1 MSSLK
6 SFALWMGLVTCGL
19 LPLGACTNTPWAANL
34 ERSLAAD
41 PLLKESPGLVE
52 PSATPI
58 ASPGDAV
65 VQIPAGF
72 PGEIP
77 RYPNA
82 TLVAA
87 PQSSAEQA
95 QPTQTQ
101 WATADSSAQVRQFYQ
116 DKLKTDGWQLG
127 SANADSGAIV
137 ASRDNLQVTVETPAN
152 PSTTANAPA
161 DALGQT
167 GTSGKTEFT
176 LSYQFTDSSAQLP
189 NPTSSSPASSPSPQ
203 TSASSLP
210 QPGDANFVGPLP
222 PATWAASS
230 PQAQPNAEQSPR
242 STTPETFSDLNQ
254 APPEIQPY
262 IVDLAKLGALPL
274 RSPSSSGNSTSGNST
289 SGNSA
294 FKPNQAITRREYAR
308 WLVTANNQI
317 YANQTSRQVRL
328 GTTTDRPAFSD
339 ISSSDQD
346 FGVIQGL
353 ANAGLITSA
362 LSGDGSPVKFRPD
375 APLTREEMIL
385 WKVPVDIRRSLPNAN
400 LEALQQTWGFQD
412 AAKIDPKAQRAV
424 IADYQNGDLANIRR
438 AFGYT
443 TLFQPKKTVT
453 RAEAAAALWFF
464 GSQDDGLSAKDALET
479 AAPEQ
484 PIGG

>member
-1 MSSLK
+1 L
-6 SFALWMGLVTCGL
+6 TCGL

-41 PLLKESPGLVE
+41 PLLGESPGSVE
-52 PSATPI
+52 PSAAPI

-65 VQIPAGF
+65 AQLPAGF

-82 TLVAA
+82 TLIAA
-87 PQSSAEQA
+87 PQSSSENSTGELT

-137 ASRDNLQVTVETPAN
+137 ASRDNLRVTVETPAN
-152 PSTTANAPA
+152 PSTTA
-161 DALGQT
+161 DASDASGE
-167 GTSGKTEFT
+167 TSGKTEFT
-176 LSYQFTDSSAQLP
+176 LSYQFIDSSAQLP
-189 NPTSSSPASSPSPQ
+189 SPASSSSASSPSPQ

-242 STTPETFSDLNQ
+242 SATPATYSDLDQ

-274 RSPSSSGNSTSGNST
+274 RSPSSSSSTSGSAT
-289 SGNSA
+289 SDNSA

-328 GTTTDRPAFSD
+328 GTATDRPAFSD

-362 LSGDGSPVKFRPD
+362 LSGDGSPVNFRPD